1 MADKRI
7 PVQRRSIERKQ
18 KILSSG
24 FKLFCEHGYYK
35 TNTIEIA
42 KHAGV
47 STGAVYSYFKDKRE
61 IYIAAFDSYLE
72 EISGRL
78 FEELEQS
85 QTLPL
90 PDFVENWVTVY
101 LELYAASGHA
111 LVQLRIMI
119 LEDEE
124 INRHFSDLENEYF
137 MKLIRLLNKNGVERV
152 DLMER
157 IYTCCILIDALRQE
171 QSSFSHIGL
180 NFFIFKEGYQ
190 FNPSIIV
197 RLNCLVVR
205 RKYRE
210 NAGNTILEYKKRAI
224 NK

>member
-7 PVQRRSIERKQ
+7 PVQRRSIEKKQ

-61 IYIAAFDSYLE
+61 IYIVAFDSYLE

-101 LELYAASGHA
+101 LELYADSGHA
-111 LVQLRIMI
+111 LAQLRMMI

-137 MKLIRLLNKNGVERV
+137 MKLIRLLNKNGVERA
-152 DLMER
+152 DLMET

-180 NFFIFKEGYQ
+180 NFFIFKEQ
-190 FNPSIIV
+190 VTS
-197 RLNCLVVR
+197 
-205 RKYRE
+205 
-210 NAGNTILEYKKRAI
+210 TILQLLSG
-224 NK
+224 

>member
-47 STGAVYSYFKDKRE
+47 STGSVYSYFKDKRE

-101 LELYAASGHA
+101 LELYADSGHA
-111 LVQLRIMI
+111 LAQLRMMI

-137 MKLIRLLNKNGVERV
+137 MKLIRLLNKNGVERA
-152 DLMER
+152 DLMET

-180 NFFIFKEGYQ
+180 NFFIFKEQ
-190 FNPSIIV
+190 VTS
-197 RLNCLVVR
+197 
-205 RKYRE
+205 
-210 NAGNTILEYKKRAI
+210 TILQLLSG
-224 NK
+224 

>member
-101 LELYAASGHA
+101 LELYADSGHA
-111 LVQLRIMI
+111 LAQLRMMI

-137 MKLIRLLNKNGVERV
+137 MKLIRLLNKNGV
-152 DLMER
+152 
-157 IYTCCILIDALRQE
+157 
-171 QSSFSHIGL
+171 
-180 NFFIFKEGYQ
+180 
-190 FNPSIIV
+190 
-197 RLNCLVVR
+197 
-205 RKYRE
+205 
-210 NAGNTILEYKKRAI
+210 
-224 NK
+224 

>member
-101 LELYAASGHA
+101 LELYADSGHA
-111 LVQLRIMI
+111 LAQLRMMI

-137 MKLIRLLNKNGVERV
+137 MKLIRLLNKNGVERA
-152 DLMER
+152 DLMET

-180 NFFIFKEGYQ
+180 NFFIFKEQ
-190 FNPSIIV
+190 VTS
-197 RLNCLVVR
+197 
-205 RKYRE
+205 
-210 NAGNTILEYKKRAI
+210 TILQLLSV
-224 NK
+224 

>member
-101 LELYAASGHA
+101 LELYADSGHA
-111 LVQLRIMI
+111 LAQLRMMI

-137 MKLIRLLNKNGVERV
+137 MKLIRLLNKNGVERA
-152 DLMER
+152 DLMET

-171 QSSFSHIGL
+171 QSSFSDIGL
-180 NFFIFKEGYQ
+180 NFFIFKEQ
-190 FNPSIIV
+190 VTS
-197 RLNCLVVR
+197 
-205 RKYRE
+205 
-210 NAGNTILEYKKRAI
+210 TILQLLSG
-224 NK
+224 

>member
-101 LELYAASGHA
+101 LELYADSGHA
-111 LVQLRIMI
+111 LAQLRMMI

-180 NFFIFKEGYQ
+180 NFFIFKEQ
-190 FNPSIIV
+190 VTS
-197 RLNCLVVR
+197 
-205 RKYRE
+205 
-210 NAGNTILEYKKRAI
+210 TILQLLSG
-224 NK
+224 

>member
-24 FKLFCEHGYYK
+24 FKLFCEHGNYK

-101 LELYAASGHA
+101 LELYADSGHA
-111 LVQLRIMI
+111 LAQLRMMI

-137 MKLIRLLNKNGVERV
+137 MKLIRLLNKNGVERA
-152 DLMER
+152 DLMET

-180 NFFIFKEGYQ
+180 NFFIFKEQ
-190 FNPSIIV
+190 VTS
-197 RLNCLVVR
+197 
-205 RKYRE
+205 
-210 NAGNTILEYKKRAI
+210 TILQLLSG
-224 NK
+224 

>member
-61 IYIAAFDSYLE
+61 IYIVAFDSYLE

-101 LELYAASGHA
+101 LELYADSGHA
-111 LVQLRIMI
+111 LAQLRMMI

-137 MKLIRLLNKNGVERV
+137 MKLIRLLNKNGVERA
-152 DLMER
+152 DLMET

-180 NFFIFKEGYQ
+180 NFFIFKEQ
-190 FNPSIIV
+190 VTS
-197 RLNCLVVR
+197 
-205 RKYRE
+205 
-210 NAGNTILEYKKRAI
+210 TILQLLSG
-224 NK
+224 

>member
-111 LVQLRIMI
+111 LAQLRMMI

-137 MKLIRLLNKNGVERV
+137 MKLIRLLNKNGVERA

-157 IYTCCILIDALRQE
+157 IYICCILIDALRQE

-180 NFFIFKEGYQ
+180 NFFIFKEQ
-190 FNPSIIV
+190 VTS
-197 RLNCLVVR
+197 
-205 RKYRE
+205 
-210 NAGNTILEYKKRAI
+210 TILQLLSG
-224 NK
+224 

>member
-61 IYIAAFDSYLE
+61 IYIAAFDYYLE

-78 FEELEQS
+78 FKELEQS

-111 LVQLRIMI
+111 LAQLRMMI

-137 MKLIRLLNKNGVERV
+137 MKLIRLLNKNGVERA
-152 DLMER
+152 DLMET

-180 NFFIFKEGYQ
+180 NFFNFKEQ
-190 FNPSIIV
+190 V
-197 RLNCLVVR
+197 TR
-205 RKYRE
+205 
-210 NAGNTILEYKKRAI
+210 TILQLLSS
-224 NK
+224 

>member
-101 LELYAASGHA
+101 LELYADSGHA
-111 LVQLRIMI
+111 LAQLRMMI

-137 MKLIRLLNKNGVERV
+137 MKLIRLLNKNGVERA
-152 DLMER
+152 DLMET

-180 NFFIFKEGYQ
+180 TFFIFKEQ
-190 FNPSIIV
+190 VTS
-197 RLNCLVVR
+197 
-205 RKYRE
+205 
-210 NAGNTILEYKKRAI
+210 TILQLLSG
-224 NK
+224 

>member
-101 LELYAASGHA
+101 LELYADSGHA
-111 LVQLRIMI
+111 LAQLRMMI

-137 MKLIRLLNKNGVERV
+137 MKLIRLLNKNGVERA
-152 DLMER
+152 DLMET
-157 IYTCCILIDALRQE
+157 IYTCCILIDALGQE

-180 NFFIFKEGYQ
+180 NFFIFKEQ
-190 FNPSIIV
+190 VTS
-197 RLNCLVVR
+197 
-205 RKYRE
+205 
-210 NAGNTILEYKKRAI
+210 TILQLLSG
-224 NK
+224 

>member
-101 LELYAASGHA
+101 LELYADSGHA
-111 LVQLRIMI
+111 LAQLRMMI

-137 MKLIRLLNKNGVERV
+137 MKLIRLLNKNGVERA
-152 DLMER
+152 DLMET

-171 QSSFSHIGL
+171 QSLFSHIGL
-180 NFFIFKEGYQ
+180 NFFIFKEQ
-190 FNPSIIV
+190 VTS
-197 RLNCLVVR
+197 
-205 RKYRE
+205 
-210 NAGNTILEYKKRAI
+210 TILQLLSG
-224 NK
+224 

>member
-111 LVQLRIMI
+111 LSQLRMMI

-137 MKLIRLLNKNGVERV
+137 MKLIRLLNKNGVERA
-152 DLMER
+152 DLMET
-157 IYTCCILIDALRQE
+157 IYTC
-171 QSSFSHIGL
+171 
-180 NFFIFKEGYQ
+180 
-190 FNPSIIV
+190 
-197 RLNCLVVR
+197 
-205 RKYRE
+205 
-210 NAGNTILEYKKRAI
+210 
-224 NK
+224 

>member
-101 LELYAASGHA
+101 LELYADSGHA
-111 LVQLRIMI
+111 LAQLRMMI

-137 MKLIRLLNKNGVERV
+137 MKLIRLLNKMVWNEP
-152 DLMER
+152 
-157 IYTCCILIDALRQE
+157 ILWRR
-171 QSSFSHIGL
+171 
-180 NFFIFKEGYQ
+180 FI
-190 FNPSIIV
+190 P
-197 RLNCLVVR
+197 VVF
-205 RKYRE
+205 
-210 NAGNTILEYKKRAI
+210 
-224 NK
+224 

>member
-101 LELYAASGHA
+101 LELYADSGHA
-111 LVQLRIMI
+111 LAQLRMMI

-137 MKLIRLLNKNGVERV
+137 MKLIRLLNKNGVERA
-152 DLMER
+152 DLMET

-180 NFFIFKEGYQ
+180 NFFIFKEQ
-190 FNPSIIV
+190 VTI
-197 RLNCLVVR
+197 
-205 RKYRE
+205 
-210 NAGNTILEYKKRAI
+210 TILQLLSG
-224 NK
+224 

>member
-90 PDFVENWVTVY
+90 PDFVENWGTVY
-101 LELYAASGHA
+101 LELYADSGHA
-111 LVQLRIMI
+111 LAQLRMMI

-137 MKLIRLLNKNGVERV
+137 MKLIRLLNKNGVERA
-152 DLMER
+152 DLMET

-180 NFFIFKEGYQ
+180 NFFIFKEQ
-190 FNPSIIV
+190 VTS
-197 RLNCLVVR
+197 
-205 RKYRE
+205 
-210 NAGNTILEYKKRAI
+210 TILQLLSG
-224 NK
+224 

>member
-137 MKLIRLLNKNGVERV
+137 MKLIRLLNKNGVER
-152 DLMER
+152 DR
-157 IYTCCILIDALRQE
+157 K
-171 QSSFSHIGL
+171 S
-180 NFFIFKEGYQ
+180 
-190 FNPSIIV
+190 
-197 RLNCLVVR
+197 VV
-205 RKYRE
+205 
-210 NAGNTILEYKKRAI
+210 
-224 NK
+224 

>member
-101 LELYAASGHA
+101 LELYADSGHA
-111 LVQLRIMI
+111 LAQLRMMI

-137 MKLIRLLNKNGVERV
+137 MKLIRLLNKNGVERA
-152 DLMER
+152 DLMET

-180 NFFIFKEGYQ
+180 NFFIFQEQ
-190 FNPSIIV
+190 VTS
-197 RLNCLVVR
+197 
-205 RKYRE
+205 
-210 NAGNTILEYKKRAI
+210 TILQLLSG
-224 NK
+224 

>member
-24 FKLFCEHGYYK
+24 FKLFCKHGYYK

-101 LELYAASGHA
+101 LELYADSGHA
-111 LVQLRIMI
+111 LAQLRMMI

-137 MKLIRLLNKNGVERV
+137 MKLIRLLNKNGVERA
-152 DLMER
+152 DLMET

-180 NFFIFKEGYQ
+180 NFFIFKEQ
-190 FNPSIIV
+190 VTS
-197 RLNCLVVR
+197 
-205 RKYRE
+205 
-210 NAGNTILEYKKRAI
+210 TILQLLSG
-224 NK
+224 

>member
-42 KHAGV
+42 KHASV

-101 LELYAASGHA
+101 LELYADSGHA
-111 LVQLRIMI
+111 LAQLRMMI

-137 MKLIRLLNKNGVERV
+137 MKLIRLLNKNGVERT
-152 DLMER
+152 DLMET

-180 NFFIFKEGYQ
+180 NFFIFKEQ
-190 FNPSIIV
+190 VTS
-197 RLNCLVVR
+197 
-205 RKYRE
+205 
-210 NAGNTILEYKKRAI
+210 TILQLLSG
-224 NK
+224 

>member
-111 LVQLRIMI
+111 LAQLRMMI

-137 MKLIRLLNKNGVERV
+137 MKLIRLLNKNGVERA

-180 NFFIFKEGYQ
+180 NFFILKEQ
-190 FNPSIIV
+190 VTS
-197 RLNCLVVR
+197 
-205 RKYRE
+205 
-210 NAGNTILEYKKRAI
+210 TILQLLSD
-224 NK
+224 

>member
-101 LELYAASGHA
+101 LELYADSGHA
-111 LVQLRIMI
+111 LAQLRMMI

-137 MKLIRLLNKNGVERV
+137 MKLIRLLNKNGVERA
-152 DLMER
+152 DLMET

-180 NFFIFKEGYQ
+180 NFFILKEQ
-190 FNPSIIV
+190 VTS
-197 RLNCLVVR
+197 
-205 RKYRE
+205 
-210 NAGNTILEYKKRAI
+210 TILQLLSG
-224 NK
+224 

>member
-101 LELYAASGHA
+101 LELYADSGHA
-111 LVQLRIMI
+111 LAQLRMMI

-137 MKLIRLLNKNGVERV
+137 MKLIRLLNKNGVERA
-152 DLMER
+152 DLMET

-180 NFFIFKEGYQ
+180 NFFIFKEQ
-190 FNPSIIV
+190 VTS
-197 RLNCLVVR
+197 
-205 RKYRE
+205 
-210 NAGNTILEYKKRAI
+210 TILQLLYG
-224 NK
+224 

>member
-101 LELYAASGHA
+101 LELYADSGYA
-111 LVQLRIMI
+111 LAQLRMMI

-124 INRHFSDLENEYF
+124 INRHFSDSENEYF
-137 MKLIRLLNKNGVERV
+137 MKLIRLLNKNGVERA
-152 DLMER
+152 DLMET

-180 NFFIFKEGYQ
+180 NFFIFKEQ
-190 FNPSIIV
+190 VTS
-197 RLNCLVVR
+197 
-205 RKYRE
+205 
-210 NAGNTILEYKKRAI
+210 TILQLLSG
-224 NK
+224 

>member
-111 LVQLRIMI
+111 FAQ
-119 LEDEE
+119 
-124 INRHFSDLENEYF
+124 
-137 MKLIRLLNKNGVERV
+137 
-152 DLMER
+152 
-157 IYTCCILIDALRQE
+157 
-171 QSSFSHIGL
+171 
-180 NFFIFKEGYQ
+180 
-190 FNPSIIV
+190 
-197 RLNCLVVR
+197 
-205 RKYRE
+205 
-210 NAGNTILEYKKRAI
+210 
-224 NK
+224 